1 MAVIEIAKIQVRRG
15 LEGTEG
21 VPQLAPGEF
30 GWAQDTENLYI
41 GKRIAE
47 GANSDE
53 NSRILSQKD
62 YDNLFALVM
71 GAGRSAVAS
80 TSTYR
85 YRDNLDYLTF
95 QSTTT
100 FIGTKLDAFVS
111 LTDFGV
117 TASSTATDI
126 YVKLSNAIEN
136 LFSNVYLGPDTRR
149 NLIIPAGIYYVSD
162 TVDLPPYTSLVGEGS
177 GLTTLLSLNND
188 RPMFRTVDANGVPF
202 ESSMEEQQSQAGSK
216 FVKLKGLTVA
226 YTTSTSTITPLVY
239 FDNTENSV
247 IDNVEFTIYKVSTST
262 TGTVLS
268 STATTFGIGLSL
280 RGERRSGVEQNKNV
294 LVINSAFK
302 NIGLG
307 ILGTGSVAVSKIE
320 NNVFSELDQGINFA
334 SFSGDV
340 NRLAPIESLISRN
353 NFNVI
358 SKQAIFV
365 GTSTDQVTFK
375 PNILNHKSSFNNFY
389 RVGNGTELGDNIS
402 LYTGTTAVITC
413 FGEGFNSNGDVFS
426 RKNAL
431 NPNFNNTTGVI
442 YKPLVEGNVVA
453 DLGTIVE
460 LTGLNTGTQVIDKL
474 FVSNKPVSYKISY
487 TLSDVGNRF
496 YSRSGLMT
504 VTANPNLNY
513 VDSSA
518 SGSISD
524 YYDYSYDSGW
534 AVAVPS
540 GNYDIAGE
548 LVQPVLTV
556 EAGDN
561 KTHLNLVNKWSLPVL
576 TTSTELKIKYQ
587 INIVS

>member
-294 LVINSAFK
+294 SVINSAFK

-307 ILGTGSVAVSKIE
+307 ILGTGSVAISKIE

-340 NRLAPIESLISRN
+340 NRLAPTESLISRN

-413 FGEGFNSNGDVFS
+413 FGEGFNSNGDIFS

-442 YKPLVEGNVVA
+442 YKPLVEGNVIA

-524 YYDYSYDSGW
+524 YYDYSYDNVW
-534 AVAVPS
+534 DVATFG
-540 GNYDIAGE
+540 GNYDISGE
-548 LVQPVLTV
+548 LIQPLLTV

-561 KTHLNLVNKWSLPVL
+561 KTHLNLVNKWALPVV